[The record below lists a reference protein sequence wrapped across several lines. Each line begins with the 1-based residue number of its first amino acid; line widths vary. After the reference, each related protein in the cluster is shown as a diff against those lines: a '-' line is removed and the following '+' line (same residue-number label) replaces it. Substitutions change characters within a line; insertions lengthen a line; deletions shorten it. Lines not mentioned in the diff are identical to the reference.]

1 MSRRESNSGRLR
13 HRQALK
19 QRAIRKA
26 YLIAIRN
33 LYGNSFHL
41 FVMAVCVLQVSM
53 ANQKN
58 RGEPGGGG
66 VSPPTWGAVTAWP
79 GPSSATPWPGQPAA
93 SQGVT
98 GT

>member
-1 MSRRESNSGRLR
+1 M
-13 HRQALK
+13 
-19 QRAIRKA
+19 I
-26 YLIAIRN
+26 
-33 LYGNSFHL
+33 
-41 FVMAVCVLQVSM
+41 VCVLQVSM

-98 GT
+98 GSFISGFSGLLQVLNYTDLAGLRVACRFDNYIRV

>member
-1 MSRRESNSGRLR
+1 
-13 HRQALK
+13 
-19 QRAIRKA
+19 
-26 YLIAIRN
+26 
-33 LYGNSFHL
+33 
-41 FVMAVCVLQVSM
+41 M

-98 GT
+98 GIQLSGFSVAPGTKLYGFSRFEVCLQISQFFSGLNQ

>member
-1 MSRRESNSGRLR
+1 M
-13 HRQALK
+13 
-19 QRAIRKA
+19 I
-26 YLIAIRN
+26 
-33 LYGNSFHL
+33 L
-41 FVMAVCVLQVSM
+41 FVLQVSM